1 MLRMS
6 VVALILIAL
15 SAVPVVAVAG
25 VEVVEHCVSFVTD
38 QKPDGEL
45 VLTKPDCFDSEAE
58 AEQWAV
64 VGVDHRLQS
73 LGTSDNGVGVLSSFT
88 LGRHFD
94 GFNGSGSSISIV
106 GSSCTGGYWN
116 ATATWDN
123 RISSSYNGCA
133 RLTHW
138 DYPAKSGQ
146 SQSTYGA
153 GTTDNLSTLNN
164 KASSVSYHSG

>member
-1 MLRMS
+1 MRMS
-6 VVALILIAL
+6 VVALVLTAMG
-15 SAVPVVAVAG
+15 AMPVVAAA
-25 VEVVEHCVSFVTD
+25 EEQPAEHCVSFVTH

-45 VLTKPDCFDSEAE
+45 ELTKPDCFDSEQAAE
-58 AEQWAV
+58 HWAS
-64 VGVDHRLQS
+64 VGMSQRLQN
-73 LGTSDNGVGVLSSFT
+73 LGIFDAGVGGLSSFT